1 MIQSREV
8 KGNLLTIHKSY
19 LFFNRGRLNESRE
32 EASIMTIK
40 YMEKCGEVCQRK
52 LGAIWVAL
60 IGIVAV
66 VAILSALLGW

>member
-1 MIQSREV
+1 
-8 KGNLLTIHKSY
+8 
-19 LFFNRGRLNESRE
+19 
-32 EASIMTIK
+32 MTIK

-66 VAILSALLGW
+66 VAILSVLIGW